1 MNIHATLIIIN
12 TLFLNIYRNSYVFLL
27 NECAVIYKYLIES
40 FSTTILFLG
49 ECTVMNTNETFKSLN
64 ALLDSLA
71 LSKTEFIKKANIS
84 DCEFENLLSCN
95 LDCISA
101 RVIMSV
107 ASALNTDADTLLSVL
122 SNKDYEKRIS
132 PIYSDPDK
140 QFVKIKRYDVLFD
153 EKDSHKISFIEHR
166 YDREINVSRCYCKK
180 MGITFPE
187 NLKCFKISGDFMSP
201 LINNNDYVIVECN
214 NDLCIRDGEIYAFA
228 DKKHGIQV
236 RRFISPL
243 HGGLIL
249 RSDNPSDDDVF
260 LSKDELSSIFII
272 GKVIE
277 RSGCVLE

>member
-1 MNIHATLIIIN
+1 MNNHAPLIIIN
-12 TLFLNIYRNSYVFLL
+12 TLFLNIYHNSYVFLF
-27 NECAVIYKYLIES
+27 NECAAIYKYLIES

-84 DCEFENLLSCN
+84 DLEFENLLSCN

-101 RVIMSV
+101 RVIISV
-107 ASALNTDADTLLSVL
+107 ASALNISADTLLSAL
-122 SNKDYEKRIS
+122 TNKDDEKLIS

-153 EKDSHKISFIEHR
+153 EENSNKISFIEHR
-166 YDREINVSRCYCKK
+166 YDREINVSGCYCKK
-180 MGITFPE
+180 MGITNPE

-228 DKKHGIQV
+228 DKKQVIQV

-249 RSDNPSDDDVF
+249 RSDNPSVDDVF

>member
-1 MNIHATLIIIN
+1 MNA
-12 TLFLNIYRNSYVFLL
+12 
-27 NECAVIYKYLIES
+27 K
-40 FSTTILFLG
+40 
-49 ECTVMNTNETFKSLN
+49 ETYQSLN
-64 ALLDSLA
+64 TLLDSNY
-71 LSKTEFIKKANIS
+71 LSRSELIKKANIS
-84 DCEFENLLSCN
+84 DLEFENLLSCN

-107 ASALNTDADTLLSVL
+107 ASALNISADTLLSVL
-122 SNKDYEKRIS
+122 SEKADEKLIS

-153 EKDSHKISFIEHR
+153 DKDSNKISFIEHR
-166 YDREINVSRCYCKK
+166 YDREILVSGCYCKK
-180 MGITFPE
+180 MGINSPE

-201 LINNNDYVIVECN
+201 LICNNDYVIVECN
-214 NDLCIRDGEIYAFA
+214 AQLPIIDGQIYAFA
-228 DKKHGIQV
+228 DKDHGIMV

-249 RSDNPSDDDVF
+249 RSDNPSVDDVF
-260 LSKDELSSIFII
+260 LSKDEMKSIFII